1 MEIIKCEGKINGK
14 PCGEEYATRKDPMAE
29 KSHDRP
35 QCGVCG
41 ERVSGK

>member
-1 MEIIKCEGKINGK
+1 MDIIKCKGEINGK
-14 PCGEEYATRKDPMAE
+14 PCGEEYATRKDPKAK

-41 ERVSGK
+41 ERV